1 MNNLIFL
8 ADSFYPAAHSESNL
22 FDTLVGVSVGILML
36 RLFLIILAIFVLFTI
51 LRRVIARGVQ
61 EGIERYI
68 YIHENELRTRKEEI
82 NKAKEEEIANK
93 HNDTLF

>member
-8 ADSFYPAAHSESNL
+8 AESFYPATRSESNL
-22 FDTLVGVSVGILML
+22 FDTLVGVSVGILMF
-36 RLFLIILAIFVLFTI
+36 RLFLIILVIFVLFTI

-82 NKAKEEEIANK
+82 NKAKEEIANK
-93 HNDTLF
+93 HNNNTLF